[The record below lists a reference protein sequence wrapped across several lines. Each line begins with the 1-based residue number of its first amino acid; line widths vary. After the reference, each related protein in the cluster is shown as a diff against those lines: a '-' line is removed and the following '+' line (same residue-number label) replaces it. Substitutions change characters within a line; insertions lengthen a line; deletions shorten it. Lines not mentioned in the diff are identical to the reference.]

1 MHHPTA
7 TLTGEKRDAVYGFLV
22 EHLGA
27 LGDVRTAI
35 DRGEFDTAR
44 RLARE
49 FAEDFRLLNDLGW
62 GPDERSEVPLTIP
75 SGELAAIF
83 ERLRADARGA
93 LTERTD
99 ERESREDDEASRRRY
114 HLTLDTGTELLLE
127 LRTRR
132 GSI

>member
-1 MHHPTA
+1 M
-7 TLTGEKRDAVYGFLV
+7 
-22 EHLGA
+22 
-27 LGDVRTAI
+27 
-35 DRGEFDTAR
+35 
-44 RLARE
+44 
-49 FAEDFRLLNDLGW
+49 
-62 GPDERSEVPLTIP
+62 TIP

-83 ERLRADARGA
+83 ERLRAEARGA

-99 ERESREDDEASRRRY
+99 ERESRKDDEASRRRY

>member
-1 MHHPTA
+1 MDYPTA
-7 TLTGEKRDAVYGFLV
+7 TLTGEKRDAVYELLI
-22 EHLGA
+22 EHMGG
-27 LGDVRTAI
+27 LGDVRIAI
-35 DRGEFDTAR
+35 DRGDFGTAR

-75 SGELAAIF
+75 SGELVAIF

-127 LRTRR
+127 LRTRQ
-132 GSI
+132 GSV

>member
-22 EHLGA
+22 EHLGG
-27 LGDVRTAI
+27 LGDVRIAI
-35 DRGEFDTAR
+35 DRGDFGTAR

-49 FAEDFRLLNDLGW
+49 FAQDFRLLDDLGW
-62 GPDERSEVPLTIP
+62 GSDERSEVPLTIP
-75 SGELAAIF
+75 PGELAAIF

-93 LTERTD
+93 LFESAD

-127 LRTRR
+127 LRTRQ
-132 GSI
+132 GSA

>member
-1 MHHPTA
+1 MPHPTV
-7 TLTGEKRDAVYGFLV
+7 TLSGEKRDAVYEFVV
-22 EHLGA
+22 EHLGG
-27 LGDVRTAI
+27 LGDVRIAI

-49 FAEDFRLLNDLGW
+49 FAEDFRLLDDLGW
-62 GPDERSEVPLTIP
+62 GPDERTEVPLTIP

-93 LTERTD
+93 LFEPAD
-99 ERESREDDEASRRRY
+99 EREAREADEVSRRRY

-127 LRTRR
+127 LRTRP
-132 GSI
+132 GSA

>member
-1 MHHPTA
+1 MHHPIA

-27 LGDVRTAI
+27 LGDVRIAI

-49 FAEDFRLLNDLGW
+49 FAEDFRLLDDLGW
-62 GPDERSEVPLTIP
+62 APDERSEVPLTIP

-93 LTERTD
+93 LTERAD
-99 ERESREDDEASRRRY
+99 ERESREDDEVSRRRY

-132 GSI
+132 GSL

>member
-1 MHHPTA
+1 MPHPTA

-27 LGDVRTAI
+27 LGDVRIAI

-49 FAEDFRLLNDLGW
+49 FAEDFRLLDDLGW

-93 LTERTD
+93 LSEPKD
-99 ERESREDDEASRRRY
+99 EREAREADEASRRRY
-114 HLTLDTGTELLLE
+114 SLVLDTGTELLLE
-127 LRTRR
+127 IRAR
-132 GSI
+132 GGSA